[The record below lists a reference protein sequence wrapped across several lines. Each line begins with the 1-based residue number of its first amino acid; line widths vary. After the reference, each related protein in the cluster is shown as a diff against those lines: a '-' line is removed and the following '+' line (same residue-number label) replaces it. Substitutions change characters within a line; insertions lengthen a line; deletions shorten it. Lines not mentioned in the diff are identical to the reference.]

1 MSEEKNDRYLD
12 ALRQIKL
19 LETKLDKA
27 NHQLQNAALLDS
39 QKQEQ
44 IEDLKSQLEL
54 QQKSVVN
61 LAQSMKHPT
70 GDSFIEKLTL
80 KLYSLV
86 ITRYDRLSEL
96 EITSLTSTL
105 INSPFLSIIIVGF
118 ILQDPSRSLTS
129 KEIIE
134 FTNADMNDFIE
145 WIDWFISNNILVE
158 FEDGRF
164 QSRQYVI
171 DKVFS
176 YKDMSKLS
184 IDLLFN
190 DFRAKLALSIDQR
203 QYQLLLSRLL
213 DELNRRQ
220 LQIAGK
226 ELEKILAELGLGFKK
241 SDWIFEQLNVL
252 HVISKEN
259 QKTLEKAGISLEPIL
274 PERFENELV
283 ASISSKKIRFVPR
296 FFPPKPIYDR
306 FTVETGLKSSSEE
319 KFKVTTTNIEEI
331 EQNSYD
337 NETTEFDKQKDFEKD
352 ADTSQRGIF
361 EIFLNSRKEIVK
373 LKTRVE
379 IEAILISLKNDLEN
393 ILSGRVIFE
402 LSQLIAELRNVEQI
416 NKDEIISKIDKW
428 STY

>member
-1 MSEEKNDRYLD
+1 
-12 ALRQIKL
+12 
-19 LETKLDKA
+19 
-27 NHQLQNAALLDS
+27 
-39 QKQEQ
+39 
-44 IEDLKSQLEL
+44 
-54 QQKSVVN
+54 
-61 LAQSMKHPT
+61 MKHPT
-70 GDSFIEKLTL
+70 GDLFKEKLTL

-105 INSPFLSIIIVGF
+105 VNSPFLSIIIVGF

-213 DELNRRQ
+213 DQLNRRQ

-226 ELEKILAELGLGFKK
+226 
-241 SDWIFEQLNVL
+241 
-252 HVISKEN
+252 
-259 QKTLEKAGISLEPIL
+259 
-274 PERFENELV
+274 
-283 ASISSKKIRFVPR
+283 
-296 FFPPKPIYDR
+296 
-306 FTVETGLKSSSEE
+306 
-319 KFKVTTTNIEEI
+319 
-331 EQNSYD
+331 
-337 NETTEFDKQKDFEKD
+337 
-352 ADTSQRGIF
+352 
-361 EIFLNSRKEIVK
+361 
-373 LKTRVE
+373 
-379 IEAILISLKNDLEN
+379 
-393 ILSGRVIFE
+393 
-402 LSQLIAELRNVEQI
+402 
-416 NKDEIISKIDKW
+416 
-428 STY
+428 